1 MISSSSAFNIFLIIK
16 LRFNLFVI
24 TALNPNNWI
33 EIKGVMATIATTPKA
48 SVKTLLS
55 DCKTTQAPIAKG
67 KINEE
72 K

>member
-1 MISSSSAFNIFLIIK
+1 
-16 LRFNLFVI
+16 
-24 TALNPNNWI
+24 
-33 EIKGVMATIATTPKA
+33 MATIATTPNA

-72 K
+72 VNGPDATPPDQTQ